1 MTDTN
6 ADIKKMTFET
16 AMKELEDIVQRLEA
30 GNVELEQAVS
40 IYERGEALKQRCEQ
54 LLKKASDKVEKIK
67 LGADGSASG
76 TEPMDAG

>member
-1 MTDTN
+1 MSDDS

-16 AMKELEDIVQRLEA
+16 AMKELEDIVQRLEG

-67 LGADGSASG
+67 LGSDGSASG
-76 TEPMDAG
+76 TEPLDVG